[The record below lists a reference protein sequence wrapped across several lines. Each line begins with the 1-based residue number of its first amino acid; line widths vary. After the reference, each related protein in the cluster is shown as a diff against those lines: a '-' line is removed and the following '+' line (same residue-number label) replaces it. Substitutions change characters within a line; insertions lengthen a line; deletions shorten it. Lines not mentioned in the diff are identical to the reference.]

1 MPKNSIYGDT
11 VFVAFCKIPCDPT
24 NTDTS
29 TTSTPTTSTFTAST
43 ATTSTS
49 TTSTFT
55 ASTSTTS
62 KNTPNKKLVGYM
74 DRLNEIL
81 KNLTTTYD
89 KKVALERIALLKAEA
104 NITFRKIK

>member
-1 MPKNSIYGDT
+1 MSKNRIYGDA
-11 VFVAFCKIPCDPT
+11 VFIAFCNIPCDPT

-29 TTSTPTTSTFTAST
+29 TTSILTANTS
-43 ATTSTS
+43 TTSTS
-49 TTSTFT
+49 TTN
-55 ASTSTTS
+55 AST
-62 KNTPNKKLVGYM
+62 NTHNKKLVGYM

-104 NITFRKIK
+104 NITLRKIK

>member
-24 NTDTS
+24 NTA

-43 ATTSTS
+43 FTTSTP

-74 DRLNEIL
+74 DRLNKIL
-81 KNLTTTYD
+81 TNLTTTYN
-89 KKVALERIALLKAEA
+89 KKEALERIALLKAEA